1 MCLIAFV
8 SNGFVSIFSKAH
20 QIGEG
25 ALNTFQFSFWQSAII
40 AVVVGVL
47 LAVNVLCNRKKEGYS
62 LLIRKSVSAK
72 SLGLIALTTVI
83 MRAGSVLLLLAAK
96 TVPASYLY
104 PATTG
109 ISIFVAA
116 IMGRLF
122 FKEKISKINFVCIL
136 ADIVAVVLM
145 VF

>member
-1 MCLIAFV
+1 M
-8 SNGFVSIFSKAH
+8 
-20 QIGEG
+20 
-25 ALNTFQFSFWQSAII
+25 
-40 AVVVGVL
+40 
-47 LAVNVLCNRKKEGYS
+47 NVICNRKKEGYS